1 LGIIV
6 SAMTKIR
13 MLVFAVTLTVVFLVG
28 TIVFLYARGYRLD
41 SDTRRFSPNGLLVIK
56 SVPDGAQ
63 IFINGELKTATNA
76 TIPLPPNTYDVSV
89 KKEGFLTWNK
99 RLLIEKEIVTEASA
113 HLFKAG
119 HSLSAITF
127 SGVEEVIPS
136 HDLTKI
142 GYTVI
147 GNGVDPD
154 NQGLFVIENVNL
166 PLGFSRDPRRI
177 TDGNLTGSTWIWSPN
192 GRQILLTTPQG
203 SYLLDAGSFTPQ
215 AQKVN
220 VTASKDDI
228 LSDWQ
233 EERDKKRSSQ
243 MRRLPEKLR
252 TLLDRNSNAIAFSP
266 DEEMVVY
273 TASSSAVIETGLIKP
288 LPGSSTQKETRDI
301 EPGKTYVYDL
311 KEDRNFLIDDG
322 DGDLIIEGGYATDAV
337 RRISWYPSSRHL
349 ILAEEGRIII
359 IDHDATNRQEVYSGS
374 YLSPH
379 AYPSLSLDRLI
390 VLTNLGAGDS
400 IPNLYSLGLK

>member
-1 LGIIV
+1 
-6 SAMTKIR
+6 